1 MVNQTADAIV
11 IGGGIAGCA
20 AAYFLAREGRSVT
33 LIEKDAV
40 ASHASGKAF
49 GELLP
54 EIVRDANDP
63 TADIVRGSLA
73 THRLLGEQL
82 AERVRAVR
90 REKAAVLV
98 ADSDHLADQY
108 RQLYRNNSD
117 LIGDVRWLEH
127 GELSHIEAR
136 ISPEVR
142 GGLYLGDAAEID
154 PHQFTSTLWQAAEQ
168 AGAVLVNAEVLDIR
182 DDGPN
187 GATVSTGTSSFTAPV
202 VVVAAGPWSGA
213 LLQRVGITVP
223 VEPLKGQIVRLEV
236 PATEMRVSLWWGGDY
251 ATSKPDGLFWCG
263 TTEER
268 VGFNEEPTQ
277 AAQDSIIA
285 SAARILPLL
294 AQGKVIRH
302 TACLRPV
309 SGDGMPVIG
318 RLNNESSIVVAT
330 GGGRNGMVLGP
341 GLGRCAADI
350 ATGQKPSFNVSRL
363 GPSRFL
369 R

>member
-1 MVNQTADAIV
+1 MVNKTADVIV
-11 IGGGIAGCA
+11 IGGGIAGCS

-33 LIEKDAV
+33 LIEKDAI

-49 GELLP
+49 GELQP
-54 EIVRDANDP
+54 EIIRDPRDP
-63 TADIVRGSLA
+63 VGELARGSLA

-82 AERVRAVR
+82 AERVRSVR

-98 ADSDHLADQY
+98 ADSDALADQY
-108 RQLYRNNSD
+108 RHLYRTNHD

-136 ISPEVR
+136 VSPEVR

-168 AGAVLVNAEVLDIR
+168 AGAVLVNAEVRDIR
-182 DDGPN
+182 DN
-187 GATVSTGTSSFTAPV
+187 RRAGATVITDAGDFDAPAV
-202 VVVAAGPWSGA
+202 IVAAGPWSGR
-213 LLQRVGITVP
+213 LLEKVGITVP
-223 VEPLKGQIVRLEV
+223 IEPIKGQIVRLQV
-236 PATEMRVSLWWGGDY
+236 PAYEMRISLWYGADY

-277 AAQDSIIA
+277 AAQERIIA
-285 SAARILPLL
+285 SAVRILPFL
-294 AQGKVIRH
+294 AHGKLARH

-309 SGDGMPVIG
+309 SGDGLPVIG
-318 RLNNESSIVVAT
+318 RLDEDSAIVVAT

-350 ATGQKPSFNVSRL
+350 ATGQKPSFGISRL